1 MRDPDFDPDYLE
13 DPDILVEYLFDLSTI
28 VKVEKRVVTSLTSML
43 GEIGGLY
50 GILFSLAYFILGKF
64 PEKLFLIH
72 QVKALFRAADLDE
85 HQA

>member
-1 MRDPDFDPDYLE
+1 MIQFS
-13 DPDILVEYLFDLSTI
+13 FSLSNT
-28 VKVEKRVVTSLTSML
+28 VKVEKRVVMSLTSML

-50 GILFSLAYFILGKF
+50 GILVGLAYFILGKF

-85 HQA
+85 QDIEHPPMAT